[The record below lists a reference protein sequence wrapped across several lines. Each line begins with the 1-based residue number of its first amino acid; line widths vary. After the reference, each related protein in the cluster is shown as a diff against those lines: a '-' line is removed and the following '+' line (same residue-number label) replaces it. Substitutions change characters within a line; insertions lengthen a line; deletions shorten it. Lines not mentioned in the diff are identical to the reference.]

1 MKDLIKLDN
10 IGNPEVLE
18 NITNWRE
25 IKNHVKIRN
34 EKGDDGKM
42 YIYLDPQLEDLTV
55 GARLAFVI
63 EFRGLTQD
71 AVAQYLELEEEN
83 RRRTVTRYETNK
95 RVPSEERLKKLRK
108 LYCVNINSIKPYDF
122 DSLEDSMYI
131 LLWMEKLYPNSFKYF
146 EIVEKYPKEKER
158 IMMRFSEEWKEMR
171 EKRINKEITWSEYIE
186 WKLNYQIKE
195 E

>member
-1 MKDLIKLDN
+1 MKDLINLDN

-18 NITNWRE
+18 NITNWSE

-55 GARLAFVI
+55 GARLAFVR

-71 AVAQYLELEEEN
+71 AVAEYLELEGEN

-108 LYCVNINSIKPYDF
+108 LYRVNINSIKPYDF

-131 LLWMEKLYPNSFKYF
+131 LLWLEELYPNSFKYF
-146 EIVEKYPKEKER
+146 EIIEKYPKEQER
-158 IMMRFSEEWKEMR
+158 IMMRFSDEWKEMR

-186 WKLNYQIKE
+186 WKLNYHIKE

>member
-1 MKDLIKLDN
+1 MNIIMKDLIKLDN

-55 GARLAFVI
+55 GARLAFVR

-71 AVAQYLELEEEN
+71 AVA
-83 RRRTVTRYETNK
+83 
-95 RVPSEERLKKLRK
+95 
-108 LYCVNINSIKPYDF
+108 
-122 DSLEDSMYI
+122 
-131 LLWMEKLYPNSFKYF
+131 
-146 EIVEKYPKEKER
+146 
-158 IMMRFSEEWKEMR
+158 
-171 EKRINKEITWSEYIE
+171 
-186 WKLNYQIKE
+186 
-195 E
+195 

>member
-1 MKDLIKLDN
+1 MKDLINLDN

-18 NITNWRE
+18 NITNWSE

-42 YIYLDPQLEDLTV
+42 YVYLDPQLEDLTV
-55 GARLAFVI
+55 GARLAFVR

-71 AVAQYLELEEEN
+71 AVAEYLELEGEN

-108 LYCVNINSIKPYDF
+108 LYRVNINSIKPYDF

-131 LLWMEKLYPNSFKYF
+131 LLWLEELYPNSFKYF
-146 EIVEKYPKEKER
+146 EIIEKYPKEQER
-158 IMMRFSEEWKEMR
+158 IMMRFSDEWKEMR

-186 WKLNYQIKE
+186 WKLNYHIKE

>member
-34 EKGDDGKM
+34 KKGDDGKM

-55 GARLAFVI
+55 GARLAFVR

>member
-1 MKDLIKLDN
+1 MKDLINLDN

-18 NITNWRE
+18 NITNWSE

-55 GARLAFVI
+55 GARLAFVR

-71 AVAQYLELEEEN
+71 AVAEYLELEGEN

-108 LYCVNINSIKPYDF
+108 LYRVNINSIKPYNF
-122 DSLEDSMYI
+122 G
-131 LLWMEKLYPNSFKYF
+131 
-146 EIVEKYPKEKER
+146 
-158 IMMRFSEEWKEMR
+158 
-171 EKRINKEITWSEYIE
+171 
-186 WKLNYQIKE
+186 
-195 E
+195 

>member
-1 MKDLIKLDN
+1 MKDLINLDN

-18 NITNWRE
+18 NITNWSE
-25 IKNHVKIRN
+25 IKNYVKIRY

-55 GARLAFVI
+55 GARLAFVR

-71 AVAQYLELEEEN
+71 AVAEYLELEGEN

-108 LYCVNINSIKPYDF
+108 LYRVNINSIKPYDF
-122 DSLEDSMYI
+122 GSLEDSIYI
-131 LLWMEKLYPNSFKYF
+131 CTAQLRGHFDCCQDL
-146 EIVEKYPKEKER
+146 
-158 IMMRFSEEWKEMR
+158 
-171 EKRINKEITWSEYIE
+171 
-186 WKLNYQIKE
+186 
-195 E
+195 